1 MHDSCRQL
9 LKKVAHLRCLL
20 LLWPFV
26 NCLCRDRLSTFQ
38 GQSIRCRCLR
48 SSILSFLQL
57 QLYMLQSRD
66 DIKEID
72 NVYKWHVDDTCQL
85 CLIGKVSAEHTCA
98 LDGSEMAISVA

>member
-1 MHDSCRQL
+1 
-9 LKKVAHLRCLL
+9 
-20 LLWPFV
+20 
-26 NCLCRDRLSTFQ
+26 
-38 GQSIRCRCLR
+38 
-48 SSILSFLQL
+48 
-57 QLYMLQSRD
+57 LYMLQSRD